1 MNFLIFIAIIILFF
15 IGFIFGVITT
25 TNKVSKVLEDNNN
38 EVPK

>member
-25 TNKVSKVLEDNNN
+25 TNKEFKVLDN